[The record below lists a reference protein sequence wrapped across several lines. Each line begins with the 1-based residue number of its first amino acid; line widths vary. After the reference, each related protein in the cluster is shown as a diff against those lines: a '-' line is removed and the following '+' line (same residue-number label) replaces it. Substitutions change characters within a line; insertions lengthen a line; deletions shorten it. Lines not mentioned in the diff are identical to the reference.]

1 MADGLAIAVT
11 TSRRRAWAL
20 TLVATFT
27 MAISYVDRQ
36 VLAVLAP
43 TVTAA
48 LQIDEIAYGFLAS
61 AFSLAYLVGAP
72 IAGRIVDATGA
83 RRGLL
88 GAVIVWSI
96 VAAAHA
102 GAVGFVSLLMLRIA
116 LGLAE
121 APSFPGA
128 AQTVQRALPPA
139 ERARG
144 FGVLF
149 TGSSIG
155 AMIAAP
161 LATTLEAK
169 LGWRLA
175 FLTSAI
181 VGLVWIPAWLALA
194 WSKEGRAALD
204 RDSGEAHAAEPK
216 PPVWTIVR
224 HPAVLRA
231 ILVVLASSPAM
242 AFILMWGA
250 KFLVH
255 RFGVTQT
262 DIGKYLWAP
271 PLFFDVGA
279 ILFGDL
285 ASRRRDHDASPRAL
299 FAVAAVLACA
309 IGLVP
314 FARSAWPAVLV
325 FGVAAAGV
333 GALFALFTS
342 DMLSR
347 VPPRAV
353 SLSGGITA
361 AAQSLAYIVA
371 LPLIGWAVKRTG
383 SYELALFTLAAWTL
397 PGCVAWLLWP
407 PPPRVGVRLV

>member
-1 MADGLAIAVT
+1 MVATMTPPRG
-11 TSRRRAWAL
+11 RAWAL

-48 LQIDEIAYGFLAS
+48 LRIDEVGYGVLAS
-61 AFSLAYLVGAP
+61 AFSVAYLVGAP
-72 IAGRIVDATGA
+72 VAGRIVDAVGA

-88 GAVIVWSI
+88 GAVVVWSI

-102 GAVGFVSLLMLRIA
+102 GAVGFGSLLLLRVA

-128 AQTVQRALPPA
+128 VQTVQRALPPA

-161 LATTLEAK
+161 LATILEAK

-181 VGLVWIPAWLALA
+181 VGLVWIPLWLALA
-194 WSKEGRAALD
+194 WSPEGRAALD
-204 RDSGEAHAAEPK
+204 RESAPSPPGVSRDEK
-216 PPVWTIVR
+216 PPVLSIVR

-231 ILVVLASSPAM
+231 MLVVFASAPTM
-242 AFILMWGA
+242 AFILLWGA
-250 KFLVH
+250 KFLV
-255 RFGVTQT
+255 RRYGVTQLEV
-262 DIGKYLWAP
+262 GHYLWAP
-271 PLFFDVGA
+271 PLFFDLGA
-279 ILFGDL
+279 ILFGDF
-285 ASRRRDHDASPRAL
+285 ASRRARDPERSPRGL
-299 FAVAAVLACA
+299 FAIAVVLACA
-309 IGLVP
+309 VGLVP
-314 FARSAWPAVLV
+314 LTSGAWPAVLL
-325 FGVAAAGV
+325 FGVAGAGV
-333 GALFALFTS
+333 GALFALLTS
-342 DMLSR
+342 DMLAR
-347 VPPRAV
+347 VPQQAV
-353 SLSGGITA
+353 SLAGGITA

-371 LPLIGWAVKRTG
+371 LPLVGLVVKRTG
-383 SYELALFTLAAWTL
+383 SYALVLYALAIWTV
-397 PGCVAWLLWP
+397 PGCVGWLLWP
-407 PPPRVGVRLV
+407 PPPRTRS